1 MRISCVD
8 PPSLC
13 VILME
18 KARWQT
24 IPFIYFI
31 MINVSYSVLCIWHF
45 DFSVTLRL
53 LWLFASFILK
63 TAFIT

>member
-45 DFSVTLRL
+45 DFSVTL
-53 LWLFASFILK
+53 
-63 TAFIT
+63 